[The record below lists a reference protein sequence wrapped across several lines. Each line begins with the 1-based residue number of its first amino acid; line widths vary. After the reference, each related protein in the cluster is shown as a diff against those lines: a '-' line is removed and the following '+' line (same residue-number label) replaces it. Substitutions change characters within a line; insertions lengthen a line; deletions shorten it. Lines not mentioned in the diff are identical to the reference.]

1 MTSLSEQPSEIF
13 SIKCKPIQINK
24 HICKKKLWNISKQ
37 WLGEEKKS
45 YYLFFRIQWSLFVK
59 SWVTFTQEIG
69 PVVLK

>member
-24 HICKKKLWNISKQ
+24 HIWNISKQ

-45 YYLFFRIQWSLFVK
+45 YYLFFRIQRSLFVK